1 MSGETRLNPAVQ
13 NIRSGGETVINPAL
27 GIAAEPPGRCSRAA
41 TRSSA
46 GLTSRRGKRIFS
58 FAGRTVR
65 TMPRSSTA
73 VR

>member
-1 MSGETRLNPAVQ
+1 MGGETRLNPAVQ

-27 GIAAEPPGRCSRAA
+27 GIAAELPVGTRAA